1 MKDAYNGS
9 VTRICLNPIG
19 RLSINWLTKIESFQS
34 FKRLDT
40 IY

>member
-1 MKDAYNGS
+1 MKDAYNWS

-19 RLSINWLTKIESFQS
+19 RLSINWLTKIEFFQS
-34 FKRLDT
+34 FKRLDK